1 MLSTPKVNNIF
12 GIILG
17 SNHLYVS
24 STDGQIYKISAI
36 NGKFISEKKV
46 NNDLTNKPIIYKDKI
61 AFLNES
67 KELIFVD

>member
-1 MLSTPKVNNIF
+1 
-12 GIILG
+12 LG
-17 SNHLYVS
+17 SDHLFIS

-46 NNDLTNKPIIYKDKI
+46 NNDLTSKPIVYNDKI

-67 KELIFVD
+67 KELIFID